1 LAPKGSEA
9 TVTVTKLIDNFDAG
23 YEYITNIGT
32 VFYFQTNKDAPR
44 YKIMQELL
52 FREMSSLRNE
62 NSRTMRAHTFI
73 SLRTSSVQRSS
84 VRCFLI
90 FWGHVLTEQNG
101 NQGTSS
107 PPSTLTSRT
116 CPTGM
121 TCCPTMPMCSG
132 QACILLHS
140 LGAVFMG
147 DLWMTEGIRDSVAAF
162 LTFVPTNS
170 GVICTGKE
178 YLVAI
183 YMEHAQQ
190 TLTIFDILGKEVQK
204 VALPDVGTVG
214 SLKGRKEDFEFF
226 YSFTGFVTPGIKY
239 RFDLGIV
246 ERELLRELYQGQM
259 NGCHIIIINGA
270 PGREICWMRAAG

>member
-1 LAPKGSEA
+1 
-9 TVTVTKLIDNFDAG
+9 
-23 YEYITNIGT
+23 
-32 VFYFQTNKDAPR
+32 
-44 YKIMQELL
+44 
-52 FREMSSLRNE
+52 
-62 NSRTMRAHTFI
+62 
-73 SLRTSSVQRSS
+73 
-84 VRCFLI
+84 
-90 FWGHVLTEQNG
+90 
-101 NQGTSS
+101 
-107 PPSTLTSRT
+107 
-116 CPTGM
+116 
-121 TCCPTMPMCSG
+121 
-132 QACILLHS
+132 
-140 LGAVFMG
+140 MG